1 MILNGIFGDT
11 TRVKILQKFISKWGL
26 FLNANEISRMSN
38 VSKRATYSNIKKLDE
53 IGLLE
58 KKEGKS
64 TKYRLKKDDKR
75 NLILAILEGEEYL
88 HKNKNFTSNNWMDE
102 LVYIDD
108 NEEDVNKIQVKI
120 PVEIARNLG
129 KTLLKEVKDH
139 EKIIDKY

>member
-1 MILNGIFGDT
+1 MVLTGIFGDT
-11 TRVKILQKFISKWGL
+11 TRVKIIQEFISKWGL

-38 VSKRATYSNIKKLDE
+38 VSKRATYSNIKILDE

-75 NLILAILEGEEYL
+75 SLILALLEGEEYI
-88 HKNKNFTSNNWMDE
+88 HKNKKVTSNNFADS
-102 LVYIDD
+102 LIYIDD
-108 NEEDVNKIQVKI
+108 NEDDVNKVEVKI
-120 PVEIARNLG
+120 PVEIARKLG

-139 EKIIDKY
+139 EKLIDEY